1 MTTGGQRIH
10 DYDTQVAKMLKKGM
24 NPEDFA
30 GYLMI
35 HKYGTCR
42 TAASASAWSADGRA
56 CWVKT
61 TSARPA
67 CSRAISRES
76 SRKGDSTMEINDK
89 LVSYVAELAHL
100 KLDDDQRAQ
109 AAADLSRM
117 IGYVDQLAEL
127 DTDGVEP
134 MSHVFP
140 LVNVFR
146 EDEVKPSMAREL
158 ILQNAPKQKDGCFLV
173 PKTVE

>member
-1 MTTGGQRIH
+1 MTMQAMTGK
-10 DYDTQVAKMLKKGM
+10 T
-24 NPEDFA
+24 E
-30 GYLMI
+30 
-35 HKYGTCR
+35 
-42 TAASASAWSADGRA
+42 GRH
-56 CWVKT
+56 
-61 TSARPA
+61 
-67 CSRAISRES
+67 
-76 SRKGDSTMEINDK
+76 STLDE
-89 LVSYVAELAHL
+89 VLAM
-100 KLDDDQRAQ
+100 DPGAQ

>member
-1 MTTGGQRIH
+1 
-10 DYDTQVAKMLKKGM
+10 
-24 NPEDFA
+24 
-30 GYLMI
+30 
-35 HKYGTCR
+35 
-42 TAASASAWSADGRA
+42 
-56 CWVKT
+56 
-61 TSARPA
+61 
-67 CSRAISRES
+67 
-76 SRKGDSTMEINDK
+76 MEIDDK

-134 MSHVFP
+134 MSHAFP

>member
-1 MTTGGQRIH
+1 
-10 DYDTQVAKMLKKGM
+10 
-24 NPEDFA
+24 
-30 GYLMI
+30 
-35 HKYGTCR
+35 
-42 TAASASAWSADGRA
+42 
-56 CWVKT
+56 
-61 TSARPA
+61 
-67 CSRAISRES
+67 
-76 SRKGDSTMEINDK
+76 MEINDK

-117 IGYVDQLAEL
+117 IGYVEL

-158 ILQNAPKQKDGCFLV
+158 ILQSAPKQKDGCFLV